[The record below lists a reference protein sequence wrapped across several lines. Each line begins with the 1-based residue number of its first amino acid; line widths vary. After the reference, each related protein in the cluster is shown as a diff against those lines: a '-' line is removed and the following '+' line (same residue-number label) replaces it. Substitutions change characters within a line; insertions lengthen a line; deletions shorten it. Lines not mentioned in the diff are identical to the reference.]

1 MREKLEADL
10 FCSLLMAGKVMNSA
24 QIRLLMERNG
34 CHSIQDL
41 YKARSEILVEKD
53 YSLKQKENW
62 KKLQQS
68 KVFMDFSGYVDLAES
83 SGIGSMDYFD
93 PVYPS
98 YLRHLPNMPL
108 VLYYKG
114 DLSLLDESRSRV
126 AIVGTRRPSYYG
138 RRVTREF
145 SRNLALHDVVII
157 SGLARGVDGTA
168 HLSCLECGG
177 KTIAVMPC
185 GLDQVY
191 PGEHKELFERI
202 SREGLLLSELA
213 PCQPITR
220 QYFPARNRILSALSD
235 CVLITEA
242 GKNSGTLHTASF
254 AAAQSREVFAV
265 PNTIY
270 SETSE
275 GNLLLLKDGAQI
287 VTEPGDILAY
297 LANVAFFRELL
308 EIKEEYEQNKLR
320 LKISQEPEKVTE
332 NEIRKLILEM
342 IGSMAVSTDDIVKE
356 LGLPYSHVAK
366 VLGKMEL
373 EGKIQKD
380 RQKYV
385 LTIRL

>member
-10 FCSLLMAGKVMNSA
+10 FCSLLMAGKVMNAS
-24 QIRLLMERNG
+24 QIRLLMGRKG
-34 CHSIQDL
+34 CHSLEEL
-41 YKARSEILVEKD
+41 YQARSEIIEDKD
-53 YSLKQKENW
+53 FSLKQKENW
-62 KKLQQS
+62 KKLQES
-68 KVFMDFSGYVDLAES
+68 KVFKEFPEYVGLAES
-83 SGIGSMDYFD
+83 SGIGSFDFFD
-93 PVYPS
+93 PVYPT

-108 VLYYKG
+108 ILYYKG

-191 PGEHKELFERI
+191 PAEHKELFERI

-265 PNTIY
+265 PNTVY

-287 VTEPGDILAY
+287 ATEPGDILAY
-297 LANVAFFRELL
+297 LANVAFFRELS

-320 LKISQEPEKVTE
+320 KKIMQEPENVTE